1 MSIVRSITRSQ
12 VFWVALGAAG
22 ALLAAIVT
30 GAVPM
35 PGSAT
40 GTAPTPIRTAPDFR
54 LNTLGG
60 ESFHLDAHRGEVVVL
75 NFWATWCPP
84 CRREIP
90 DFVALQRELGPQ
102 GLQFVGVA
110 LERSAGPDEVRAF
123 ARKMNINYPIGMGD
137 GTIARKYGGVRGLP
151 MTFVIGPDGSIRKR
165 VPGMTTKERLRPTLT
180 ALLDEAS

>member
-1 MSIVRSITRSQ
+1 MTIFHSISRAQFVWAA
-12 VFWVALGAAG
+12 VGAAG
-22 ALLAAIVT
+22 VLIGAFVT
-30 GAVPM
+30 GAVPL
-35 PGSAT
+35 PGPFADTSAT
-40 GTAPTPIRTAPDFR
+40 AQTAPDFR
-54 LNTLGG
+54 LNTLDGG
-60 ESFHLDAHRGEVVVL
+60 TFHLDAHRGEVVVL

-90 DFVALQRELGPQ
+90 DFVALQRELGDE

-123 ARKMNINYPIGMGD
+123 ADRMKINYPIGLGD
-137 GTIARKYGGVRGLP
+137 GSIAQKYGGVRGLP
-151 MTFVIGPDGSIRKR
+151 MTFIIGPDGTIREH

>member
-1 MSIVRSITRSQ
+1 MTRSTF
-12 VFWVALGAAG
+12 FWAVLGAAVG
-22 ALLAAIVT
+22 LTTAVVT
-30 GAVPM
+30 GMVAVP
-35 PGSAT
+35 GSTAE
-40 GTAPTPIRTAPDFR
+40 TAPASVRPAPDFR
-54 LNTLGG
+54 LNTLSGDA
-60 ESFHLDAHRGEVVVL
+60 FHLEAHRGEVVVL

-90 DFVALQRELGPQ
+90 DFVELQQELGPK

-123 ARKMNINYPIGMGD
+123 ADKMNINYPIGMGD
-137 GTIARKYGGVRGLP
+137 GTIARTYGGVRGLP
-151 MTFVIGPDGSIRKR
+151 MTFVIGPEGTVRKR